1 METKRENTVHTAVMS
16 AQDLVS
22 KIQPMTNAQFE
33 AEKNYHVSV
42 SVIRMLKQ
50 NGLITA
56 DEFNKIQKIIAGKT
70 GSYLYSLL

>member
-1 METKRENTVHTAVMS
+1 METKRENTAHTAVMS

-33 AEKNYHVSV
+33 AEKNYHASV

-50 NGLITA
+50 NELITA
-56 DEFNKIQKIIAGKT
+56 DEFKKTQKIIAGKT
-70 GSYLYSLL
+70 GSYLFSLL

>member
-16 AQDLVS
+16 AQDLVA
-22 KIQPMTNAQFE
+22 KIQPMTRAQFE
-33 AEKNYHVSV
+33 TEKNYHASV

-56 DEFNKIQKIIAGKT
+56 DEFKKIQKIIAGKT